1 MDVALLCY
9 KWDWMD
15 GRCDWIFLGG
25 VRKRAHCAYNE
36 ESCLEKEIYST
47 SAQIYV
53 ITHMKRLSKMFKIY
67 DLQTG
72 EVPTK
77 RKNKAYAVI
86 KNEME
91 ERERAKKRASK
102 NVGLLFILQTIMMT
116 G

>member
-1 MDVALLCY
+1 
-9 KWDWMD
+9 
-15 GRCDWIFLGG
+15 
-25 VRKRAHCAYNE
+25 
-36 ESCLEKEIYST
+36 
-47 SAQIYV
+47 
-53 ITHMKRLSKMFKIY
+53 MFKIY

-102 NVGLLFILQTIMMT
+102 NVGLLFILVTIRMRHIMDDYEVVWVSIPPLKCCLVDRLPSS
-116 G
+116 